1 MKRIFYY
8 FVSLLIAGPCL
19 WAKNPVSQILVRD
32 SVGDVQYRAIVA
44 PSWTPITAGVRLQER
59 TLIRLNTP
67 DSVATFSLPDGSLL
81 RLIGIGSVFL
91 DYIVRPV
98 NNTYQTKMLLMTGRW
113 FYSSNPNSKTRM
125 IVNTDVT
132 TSIIENGSGGGYF
145 FNGTNELLIRSGR
158 GVIGYRQQDS
168 IPVSLDENQVIS
180 FNIYDGFFRVPEL
193 ATDAHYQNYLIFTE
207 DAKNFMKPEDL
218 TFSPAPPLDSAQK
231 DHQDAQAFLFYPEK
245 RLFQSVNSDVPK
257 PPLFSGDINF
267 DQLKILEDLSFVK
280 RNDPLRVVIAKLP
293 PPPPLPEPKPVINTK
308 KVIPLSLLK
317 PINLEDFEVPK
328 PQILTQAQKQPVE
341 PLEPLQPVK
350 PRPRPKR
357 NVPIQPLTPAASQ
370 DQKTNIPEIIDLEAI
385 KVEQIPV
392 VEEADEEPKMVIPQ
406 APPKRAIM
414 VPKPVEE
421 KKESF
426 TAPTS
431 FTNEFDPNARE
442 FQYRS
447 FEVREL
453 EDLLQGDFSGTIFY

>member
-1 MKRIFYY
+1 MKQIFYY
-8 FVSLLIAGPCL
+8 FVSLLILSPCL
-19 WAKNPVSQILVRD
+19 WAQNPVSQIFVRD
-32 SVGDVQYRAIVA
+32 AAGDVQYRAIVA

-98 NNTYQTKMLLMTGRW
+98 NNTYQTKMLLLTGRW

-207 DAKNFMKPEDL
+207 NAKNFIKPQDA
-218 TFSPAPPLDSAQK
+218 TFSPAPPLEEAEK
-231 DHQDAQAFLFYPEK
+231 DDQDIQAFLFYPEK
-245 RLFQSVNSDVPK
+245 KIFQSISNNVPK

-280 RNDPLRVVIAKLP
+280 RNDPLRVVIATVQP
-293 PPPPLPEPKPVINTK
+293 PQPLPEPKPVINTK

-328 PQILTQAQKQPVE
+328 PPMLTQAQKQPVE
-341 PLEPLQPVK
+341 PLESLQPIK

-357 NVPIQPLTPAASQ
+357 NLPARPLMPVASQ
-370 DQKTNIPEIIDLEAI
+370 DQKTNTPEIIDLESI
-385 KVEQIPV
+385 KVEQMPI
-392 VEEADEEPKMVIPQ
+392 VEEKKEPKIVIPQ
-406 APPKRAIM
+406 APVKRPVM

-421 KKESF
+421 KKEIFS
-426 TAPTS
+426 APAS

>member
-8 FVSLLIAGPCL
+8 FASFLIISPCL
-19 WAKNPVSQILVRD
+19 WSKNPVSQILVRD
-32 SVGDVQYRAIVA
+32 AVGDVQYRAIVA

-67 DSVATFSLPDGSLL
+67 DSIATFSLPDGSLL

-145 FNGTNELLIRSGR
+145 FNGTNELLIRSGH
-158 GVIGYRQQDS
+158 GVIGYRQHDS

-193 ATDAHYQNYLIFTE
+193 ATDAHYQNYLIFSE
-207 DAKNFMKPEDL
+207 DTKNFMKPEDL
-218 TFSPAPPLDSAQK
+218 TFSPAQPLSSAQK
-231 DHQDAQAFLFYPEK
+231 DNQDTQVFLFYPDKKMFESISK
-245 RLFQSVNSDVPK
+245 NVPK

-267 DQLKILEDLSFVK
+267 EQLKVLEDLSFVK
-280 RNDPLRVVIAKLP
+280 REDPLRVVIAKLRP
-293 PPPPLPEPKPVINTK
+293 PPLPPLPEPKPISNTK
-308 KVIPLSLLK
+308 RVIPLSLLK

-328 PQILTQAQKQPVE
+328 PQILTQAQKQPA
-341 PLEPLQPVK
+341 EPLQLVK

-357 NVPIQPLTPAASQ
+357 SVPVRPLTPIVSQ
-370 DQKTNIPEIIDLEAI
+370 EQKTNIPEIIDLEAI
-385 KVEQIPV
+385 KVEQIPI
-392 VEEADEEPKMVIPQ
+392 VEEVNDEPKIVIPQ
-406 APPKRAIM
+406 AHPRRPVI

-421 KKESF
+421 KKEIF
-426 TAPTS
+426 TVPQS
-431 FTNEFDPNARE
+431 FTNEFDPNAKE

-453 EDLLQGDFSGTIFY
+453 EDLLQGDFSSTIFY